1 MKELKKDCENNL
13 SNYVIDKSQLKDII
27 ECINEYI
34 SKKKHIC
41 IDVPILMER
50 GIQDGV
56 FIEDNKIFKTSTKSI
71 RYDLTLPLFVY
82 YSNKKTDKK
91 TLSYTVGPV
100 FRIEKEDVT
109 HFSEFNQFEI
119 DIFNPDS
126 IYDDVTIGNYMKE
139 IAKMFFDENMI
150 SLRINYRPLTEW
162 LMTLSK
168 ILSRQ
173 EFYNELDILDKEF
186 TDEKCKDIFQDNY
199 DIAKK
204 VLLSSSVD
212 ELESIEVIPREIVE
226 YFRNYMALDDKCVIR
241 PLLARGALYY
251 DGVVYEMFHS
261 KLESAIMG
269 GGHGTMFGATRVG
282 ASFGL
287 ERLLMCI
294 NQTQNN
300 KDTTFYKQEQTPFEQ
315 KMVNTLTSSIEPDEN
330 RKENVKQLKL
340 ERKI

>member
-1 MKELKKDCENNL
+1 MNEFKRNCENDL
-13 SNYVIDKSQLKDII
+13 SNYAIDKSELKDII
-27 ECINEYI
+27 ECIKEYI
-34 SKKKHIC
+34 SKRKHIC

-50 GIQDGV
+50 DIQDGV

-71 RYDLTLPLFVY
+71 RYDLTLPLFVHY
-82 YSNKKTDKK
+82 GNKKTDKK

-100 FRIEKEDVT
+100 FRVEKEDVT

-139 IAKMFFDENMI
+139 IAKIFFDENMV

-168 ILSRQ
+168 ISNRQ
-173 EFYNELDILDKEF
+173 DFYNELDLLDKEF

-204 VLLSSSVD
+204 ILLSSSVE
-212 ELESIEVIPREIVE
+212 ELESIEVIPNEIVE
-226 YFRNYMALDDKCVIR
+226 YFHNYKELDDKCVIR

-300 KDTTFYKQEQTPFEQ
+300 EDTMFYQQERTPFEQ
-315 KMVNTLTSSIEPDEN
+315 EMLNNLTCSIEQE
-330 RKENVKQLKL
+330 
-340 ERKI
+340 KIKKTC